1 MTDRLGALGEAI
13 EEAVVMPFCTKTRVP
28 FEQTWPVE

>member
-1 MTDRLGALGEAI
+1 MRIFFVRSVSRSTKRSW
-13 EEAVVMPFCTKTRVP
+13 MPFCTKTRVP